1 MNKINVTP
9 LYYVI
14 KVYYER
20 KENFTNSPNKDL
32 LTKIP
37 SCRPLHVMI
46 VKYQFWGL
54 FNIGLIKIRNL
65 YLKQEKKYFQ
75 IG

>member
-1 MNKINVTP
+1 MNIINVPP

-20 KENFTNSPNKDL
+20 KENFINSPNQDL
-32 LTKIP
+32 LTKKA

-46 VKYQFWGL
+46 VKYQFWRLFKRGL
-54 FNIGLIKIRNL
+54 
-65 YLKQEKKYFQ
+65 LKM
-75 IG
+75 